1 MLGFSSISGQRR
13 VMKKWERDGW
23 QTRDERTEKRNLYV
37 CGRVRV
43 NDDTGVVLAAGDGA
57 ETLLWRGPGGEAQ
70 GRAAGTYDGG
80 GGGGGVGG
88 ALGMAYE
95 EGFCYVVQF
104 TE

>member
-1 MLGFSSISGQRR
+1 MRTRISQPNERIEKMALWMLGFSSISGQWR

-70 GRAAGTYDGG
+70 GRAAGT
-80 GGGGGVGG
+80 
-88 ALGMAYE
+88 
-95 EGFCYVVQF
+95 
-104 TE
+104 